1 MTPSIIRLCTV
12 ALGGLLLAASPAFA
26 QKPVGKDPVPSI
38 LTWTPAQQVERYP
51 AIEKTYQ
58 VGTIAKGATVRE
70 LPVAAALINPKIPY
84 SGRTYAID
92 AFMKD
97 NRISGVLVLKDGE
110 IVLEKYALGRKLD
123 DRWTTFSVAKSLTSI
138 LIGAA
143 IKDGWIGSVYDPVT
157 KYLPE
162 LAGTAYDG
170 VSLHRLMS
178 MTTGVKWNEDY
189 ANPKSDVAM
198 ASTANFRG
206 GHPVGDNP
214 LLNYMKKLT
223 REAAPGAKWVY
234 KTGETDLAGLAL
246 TRALAGKSMSQY
258 ASEKLWGPFGM
269 EQDAIWMLD
278 KAGIER
284 GGCCMSATLRD
295 YGRIGLFLLG
305 GGEINGKPVLADGYL
320 DKATSNRIPEGARKP
335 NESYGYFWWPRVD
348 GAGYAARGIFG
359 QGIEIYPEENL
370 IIVVNSA
377 MLKATDRMQSQ
388 KLQALTQTLRA
399 AANGD

>member
-1 MTPSIIRLCTV
+1 MSSIVIRLS
-12 ALGGLLLAASPAFA
+12 AAAAGALLLTTAPAFA

-38 LTWTPAQQVERYP
+38 LMWTPAQQLERYP

-58 VGTIAKGATVRE
+58 VGTIAKGATVRA
-70 LPVAAALINPKIPY
+70 LPTAASQIDPKVTFN
-84 SGRTYAID
+84 GRSHSLD

-97 NRISGVLVLKDGE
+97 NRISGLLLLKDGE
-110 IVLEKYALGRKLD
+110 IVLEKYALGRKPE

-143 IKDGWIGSVYDPVT
+143 IRDGWIDSVYDPVT

-162 LAGTAYDG
+162 LQGTAYDG

-198 ASTANFRG
+198 ASTGAFRG
-206 GHPVGDNP
+206 GHPVGNNP
-214 LLNYMKKLT
+214 LLNYMTTLK

-258 ASEKLWGPFGM
+258 ASEKLWAPYGM
-269 EQDAIWMLD
+269 EQDAVWMLD

-305 GGEINGKPVLADGYL
+305 GGEIDGKPVLADGFL
-320 DKATSNRIPEGARKP
+320 DRATTNRIPVASRAQGQ
-335 NESYGYFWWPRVD
+335 NYGYFWWPRND
-348 GAGYAARGIFG
+348 GSGYSAVGIFG
-359 QGIEIYPEENL
+359 QGIHIFPEENL
-370 IIVVNSA
+370 VIVMNSA
-377 MLKATDRMQSQ
+377 MAKASDRTQSQ
-388 KLQALTQTLRA
+388 KTQALVEALRTA
-399 AANGD
+399 AKGD